1 MNGDFALT
9 DHMADLKR
17 TVSAVLKRSSVSGR
31 AVAFGEVEIITLKI
45 NTAVALARE
54 LEEENRILEHRLKAN
69 SDGTRNRKAAADIT
83 DAVPGD
89 NVTAFRPPHLSK
101 N

>member
-17 TVSAVLKRSSVSGR
+17 TVSTVLTRSSLSGK
-31 AVAFGEVEIITLKI
+31 AVPFGEAEIITGKI

-54 LEEENRILEHRLKAN
+54 LEEESRILEHRIRALRDEN
-69 SDGTRNRKAAADIT
+69 QNRKAEAR
-83 DAVPGD
+83 G
-89 NVTAFRPPHLSK
+89 NVTSLQRPTPSQK
-101 N
+101 KGY

>member
-17 TVSAVLKRSSVSGR
+17 TVSAVLNRSSVSGR
-31 AVAFGEVEIITLKI
+31 AVAFSETEIITGKI

-54 LEEENRILEHRLKAN
+54 LEEENRILEHRIRALRDDN
-69 SDGTRNRKAAADIT
+69 QNRKADLR
-83 DAVPGD
+83 G
-89 NVTAFRPPHLSK
+89 NVTSLPRPSPSQK
-101 N
+101 KGQ

>member
-17 TVSAVLKRSSVSGR
+17 AVSAALSRSSIFGR
-31 AVAFGEVEIITLKI
+31 AVTFGEAEIITSKV

-54 LEEENRILEHRLKAN
+54 LEEENRILEHRIRALR
-69 SDGTRNRKAAADIT
+69 DETQNRKAAADTT
-83 DAVPGD
+83 DAATGD
-89 NVTAFRPPHLSK
+89 NVAAFRPPHLSK

>member
-17 TVSAVLKRSSVSGR
+17 TVSAVLNRSSVSGR
-31 AVAFGEVEIITLKI
+31 AVAFSETEIITGKI

-54 LEEENRILEHRLKAN
+54 LEEENRILEHRIRALRDSN
-69 SDGTRNRKAAADIT
+69 QNRKA
-83 DAVPGD
+83 DAQAT
-89 NVTAFRPPHLSK
+89 VTSLRPPTLSQK
-101 N
+101 KGQ